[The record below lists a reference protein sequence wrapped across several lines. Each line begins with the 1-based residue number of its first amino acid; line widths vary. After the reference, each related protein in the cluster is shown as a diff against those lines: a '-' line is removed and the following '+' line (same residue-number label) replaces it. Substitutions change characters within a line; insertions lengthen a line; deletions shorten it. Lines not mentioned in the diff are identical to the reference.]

1 MRTHIVLFLRP
12 VTISFSFF
20 ILTFRQNVV
29 KSCTP
34 IWIFTTIT
42 TIFCTL
48 LVRPKSWLFNWHSAS
63 DDRIRKGQKRKK
75 GQVHLCKLCFLTI
88 NFPPIKLVSVLKTH
102 QAIHRNIFGTL
113 TQPPFVLIS
122 RCGGL
127 ISSSGSLGHE
137 QRWRRISGQ
146 AEKFQVGWQKL
157 SFKNAT
163 ILNLLMCM
171 T

>member
-1 MRTHIVLFLRP
+1 M
-12 VTISFSFF
+12 TISFSFSKS
-20 ILTFRQNVV
+20 IFRQNIVI
-29 KSCTP
+29 SCTYTP

-113 TQPPFVLIS
+113 TQPPYVLIFS

-137 QRWRRISGQ
+137 QRWRRIHDCVGTVSKLIGQ
-146 AEKFQVGWQKL
+146 ICV
-157 SFKNAT
+157 
-163 ILNLLMCM
+163 
-171 T
+171 